1 MCPLSNRDGYSGLV
15 TSMRSDAELNRAR
28 IIEAAVAALAIS
40 SAATLNSI
48 AKRAGVGQG
57 TMYRHFPNREALLLA
72 VYRQD
77 VQAVIDAA
85 PALLAGYPPAEA
97 LRRWFGRLAS
107 YGRIKHGVA
116 QAVEAATRADL
127 SSAYYRPVTD
137 AITLLLQAGRDAGQL
152 RPDIDADEVLLLV
165 GFLWR
170 IDNDDWERRTS
181 HLLDVV
187 MDGLAP

>member
-1 MCPLSNRDGYSGLV
+1 V
-15 TSMRSDAELNRAR
+15 TAGEQLDSERRAPRRSDAELNRAR
-28 IIEAAVAALAIS
+28 IIEAAVAALAAS
-40 SAATLNSI
+40 SDATLNSI

-57 TMYRHFPNREALLLA
+57 TMYRHFPSREALLLA

-85 PALLAGYPPAEA
+85 PALLAEYPPAEA

-137 AITLLLQAGRDAGQL
+137 AITLLLQAGQAAGQI
-152 RPDIDADEVLLLV
+152 RPDIDAEEVLLLV

-170 IDNDDWERRTS
+170 IDNDDWERRTT

-187 MDGLAP
+187 MDALRPG

>member
-1 MCPLSNRDGYSGLV
+1 
-15 TSMRSDAELNRAR
+15 
-28 IIEAAVAALAIS
+28 
-40 SAATLNSI
+40 
-48 AKRAGVGQG
+48 
-57 TMYRHFPNREALLLA
+57 

-85 PALLAGYPPAEA
+85 PALLAEYPPAEA

-137 AITLLLQAGRDAGQL
+137 AITLLLQAGQAAGQI
-152 RPDIDADEVLLLV
+152 RPDIDAEEVLLLV

-170 IDNDDWERRTS
+170 IDNDDWERRTT

-187 MDGLAP
+187 MDALRPG